1 MYSNILT
8 LTLNLHGKI
17 WLCMFG
23 PYNIVENQMKILMW
37 SEFTLFY
44 KFQANAPSFFY
55 MMFMKGIISSCVNC
69 DNPNF
74 CLPTLSHSNIQS
86 APAVSS
92 DKEGMALCVALCLI
106 STIQLGIPNCEII
119 QPHCRSGRQACI
131 KKNYIAKYNIPI
143 KR

>member
-1 MYSNILT
+1 
-8 LTLNLHGKI
+8 
-17 WLCMFG
+17 MFG
-23 PYNIVENQMKILMW
+23 PYNIVTVENQVKILMW

-106 STIQLGIPNCEII
+106 STIQLGIPNCEIYNTTTLQI
-119 QPHCRSGRQACI
+119 WQTSMY
-131 KKNYIAKYNIPI
+131 KKKLYCKVQHSYKTLISTII

>member
-1 MYSNILT
+1 M
-8 LTLNLHGKI
+8 LH
-17 WLCMFG
+17 L
-23 PYNIVENQMKILMW
+23 
-37 SEFTLFY
+37 
-44 KFQANAPSFFY
+44 FFY